1 MPTHRPTFSQ
11 RRRLLQAGSAALA
24 LAAGAGA
31 FAQTGA
37 RRTLRVGFQKGGG
50 LLGVLKAQGTLEKAL
65 APQGWAV
72 TWHEFPAGPQL
83 LEALNGG
90 SVDVGYTGAPPP
102 IFAQAAGIALVYI
115 GAEPSGPSVEG
126 IVALPDAPLRDAA
139 DLRGKRVAVQKG
151 SSANFLLVAALE
163 KAGLKLSDVQ
173 PIYLPPADARAAFE
187 SRRVDAWAIWDPYLA
202 AIQQAARARVLADY
216 TGLLRPNAFYEA
228 SRAFVD
234 AHPRTVAA
242 VLEVLAKAG
251 AWASANPRAV
261 AELLAP
267 QLGLPVEVVET
278 WQRRT
283 TYGVQPL
290 SDALVAVQQKVAD
303 TFHAQGLIPKKIDVA
318 AAVWR
323 WDRG

>member
-1 MPTHRPTFSQ
+1 
-11 RRRLLQAGSAALA
+11 LLQAGTAAIA

-31 FAQTGA
+31 FAQTA
-37 RRTLRVGFQKGGG
+37 AKQTLRVGFQKGGG
-50 LLGVLKAQGTLEKAL
+50 LLGVLKVQGSLEKAL

-83 LEALNGG
+83 LEALNAG
-90 SVDVGYTGAPPP
+90 SVDIGYTGAPPP
-102 IFAQAAGIALVYI
+102 IFAQAAGIGLVYI
-115 GAEPSGPSVEG
+115 GAEPTGPSIEG
-126 IVALPDAPLRDAA
+126 IVALPDSPLRNAA

-202 AIQQAARARVLADY
+202 AIQQAAQARVLADY
-216 TGLLRPNAFYEA
+216 SNGLLRPNAFYEA
-228 SRAFVD
+228 SRSFVD
-234 AHPRTVAA
+234 AHPKTVAA
-242 VLEVLAKAG
+242 VLEVLTKTG
-251 AWASANPRAV
+251 TWASANPRAV

-283 TYGVQPL
+283 RYGVQPL
-290 SDALVAVQQKVAD
+290 SDALIAVQQQVAD
-303 TFHAQGLIPKKIDVA
+303 TFFAQQLIPKKIDVA